1 MKEIDSMKHLGQIA
15 IIAGVS
21 LVGELLSYLIPL
33 PVPGSIYGL
42 LLMLLLLV
50 TKTIRLRQ
58 VKAVANW
65 LLSLMPI
72 MFVGPTVSLMNSYE
86 SYKSF
91 LIPVIVI
98 CVVTT
103 ILTMAITGC
112 TAQILMFRHN
122 RKEHKHHD

>member
-1 MKEIDSMKHLGQIA
+1 MKHLGQIA

-72 MFVGPTVSLMNSYE
+72 MFVGPTVSLMTSYE

-91 LIPVIVI
+91 LVPVIVI

-112 TAQILMFRHN
+112 AAQILMFRHN
-122 RKEHKHHD
+122 RKERKHHDQ

>member
-1 MKEIDSMKHLGQIA
+1 MKHLGQIA

-72 MFVGPTVSLMNSYE
+72 MFVGPTVSLMTSYE

>member
-1 MKEIDSMKHLGQIA
+1 MKHLGQIA

-42 LLMLLLLV
+42 LLMLFLLI
-50 TKTIRLRQ
+50 TKVIRLRQ

-65 LLSLMPI
+65 LISLMPV

-91 LIPVIVI
+91 LVPVIVI

-103 ILTMAITGC
+103 IITMGITG
-112 TAQILMFRHN
+112 TAAQILMFRHN
-122 RKEHKHHD
+122 RKEHKRHDQ

>member
-21 LVGELLSYLIPL
+21 MVGELLSYLIPL

-58 VKAVANW
+58 LKAVANW

>member
-1 MKEIDSMKHLGQIA
+1 MKHLGQIA

-21 LVGELLSYLIPL
+21 LVGELLGYLIPL

-42 LLMLLLLV
+42 LLMLLLLT
-50 TKTIRLRQ
+50 TKMIRLRQ

-65 LLSLMPI
+65 LISIMPI
-72 MFVGPTVSLMNSYE
+72 MFVGPTVGLMTSYE

-98 CVVTT
+98 CVVST
-103 ILTMAITGC
+103 ILTMGITGVS
-112 TAQILMFRHN
+112 AQILMFRHN
-122 RKEHKHHD
+122 RKEHSRHDQ

>member
-1 MKEIDSMKHLGQIA
+1 MKHLGQIA

-21 LVGELLSYLIPL
+21 MVGELLSYLIPL

-72 MFVGPTVSLMNSYE
+72 MFVGPTVSLMTSYE

>member
-1 MKEIDSMKHLGQIA
+1 MKHLGQIA

-21 LVGELLSYLIPL
+21 MVGELLSYLIPL

>member
-1 MKEIDSMKHLGQIA
+1 MKHLGQIA

-21 LVGELLSYLIPL
+21 LVGELLSYVIPL

-42 LLMLLLLV
+42 LLMLLLLI

-58 VKAVANW
+58 VKAVASW

-72 MFVGPTVSLMNSYE
+72 MFVGPTVSLMASYE

-122 RKEHKHHD
+122 RKEHKHHDQ

>member
-1 MKEIDSMKHLGQIA
+1 MKHLGQIA

-21 LVGELLSYLIPL
+21 LFGELLSYLIPL

-72 MFVGPTVSLMNSYE
+72 MFVGPTVSLMTSYE

-122 RKEHKHHD
+122 RKEHKHHDQ

>member
-1 MKEIDSMKHLGQIA
+1 MKHLGQIA

-86 SYKSF
+86 AYKSF

>member
-1 MKEIDSMKHLGQIA
+1 MKHLGQIA

-21 LVGELLSYLIPL
+21 LVGELLSYVIPL

-42 LLMLLLLV
+42 LLMLLLLI

-58 VKAVANW
+58 VKAVASW

-72 MFVGPTVSLMNSYE
+72 MFVGPTVSLMTSYE

-112 TAQILMFRHN
+112 MAQILMFRHN
-122 RKEHKHHD
+122 RKEHQHHD

>member
-1 MKEIDSMKHLGQIA
+1 MKHLGQIA

-21 LVGELLSYLIPL
+21 LFGELLSYLIPL

-72 MFVGPTVSLMNSYE
+72 MFVGPTVSLMTSYE

>member
-1 MKEIDSMKHLGQIA
+1 MKHLGQIA

-72 MFVGPTVSLMNSYE
+72 MFVGPTVSLMTSYE

-122 RKEHKHHD
+122 RKEHQHHD

>member
-1 MKEIDSMKHLGQIA
+1 MKHLGQIA

-21 LVGELLSYLIPL
+21 LVGELLSYVIPL

-42 LLMLLLLV
+42 LLMLLLLI

-58 VKAVANW
+58 VKAVASW

-72 MFVGPTVSLMNSYE
+72 MFVGPTVSLMTSYE

-122 RKEHKHHD
+122 RKEHQHHD

>member
-1 MKEIDSMKHLGQIA
+1 MKHLGQIA

-50 TKTIRLRQ
+50 TKIIKLRQ
-58 VKAVANW
+58 VKTVANW
-65 LLSLMPI
+65 LISLMPV
-72 MFVGPTVSLMNSYE
+72 MFVGPTVGLMTSYE

-91 LIPVIVI
+91 LVPVIVI
-98 CVVTT
+98 CIVTT
-103 ILTMAITGC
+103 IITMAVTGVS
-112 TAQILMFRHN
+112 AQILMFKHNKKEARRH
-122 RKEHKHHD
+122 DQ

>member
-1 MKEIDSMKHLGQIA
+1 MKHLGQIA

-21 LVGELLSYLIPL
+21 LVGELLSFLIPL

-50 TKTIRLRQ
+50 TKMIRLRQ
-58 VKAVANW
+58 VKTVANW
-65 LLSLMPI
+65 LISLMPI
-72 MFVGPTVSLMNSYE
+72 MFVGPTVGLMTSYE

-98 CVVTT
+98 CIVTT
-103 ILTMAITGC
+103 ITTMAITGVS
-112 TAQILMFRHN
+112 AQLLMYKHN
-122 RKEHKHHD
+122 KKEARHHDQ

>member
-1 MKEIDSMKHLGQIA
+1 MKHLGQIA

-21 LVGELLSYLIPL
+21 LVGELLGYLIPL

-42 LLMLLLLV
+42 LLMLLLLT
-50 TKTIRLRQ
+50 TKMIRLRQ

-65 LLSLMPI
+65 LISIMPI
-72 MFVGPTVSLMNSYE
+72 MFVGPTVGLMTSYE

-98 CVVTT
+98 CVVST
-103 ILTMAITGC
+103 ILTMGITGVS
-112 TAQILMFRHN
+112 AQILMFRHN
-122 RKEHKHHD
+122 RKEHNRHDQ

>member
-1 MKEIDSMKHLGQIA
+1 MKHLGQIA

-112 TAQILMFRHN
+112 AAQILMFRHN

>member
-1 MKEIDSMKHLGQIA
+1 MKHLGQIA

-21 LVGELLSYLIPL
+21 MVGELLSYLIPL

-122 RKEHKHHD
+122 RKERKHHDQ